1 MPTTACAIPR
11 LKDFKYRVEINGLE
25 AAAVQEFEPG
35 TRTHGVT
42 VHSGAGQNHVCK
54 EVGMIG
60 FSNAVL
66 RSVVPV
72 DGPGRIYWEDWMDQA
87 QDPATG
93 NGGMPAQYQR
103 NFSVFEL
110 APNGSP
116 SRVWEYI
123 KGFPV
128 SFKVNAKSSLDD
140 STDVLEFVEIAYN
153 RREVRVL

>member
-1 MPTTACAIPR
+1 MPVQACAIPR

-25 AAAVQEFEPG
+25 AALVQEFEPG

-60 FSNAVL
+60 FSNCVL
-66 RSVVPV
+66 RTVVPV
-72 DGPGRIYWEDWMDQA
+72 EGEARNYWESWLDSA
-87 QDPATG
+87 QDPSTG
-93 NGGMPAQYQR
+93 NGGMPAKYQR

-110 APNGSP
+110 APDGSP
-116 SRVWEYI
+116 SRVYEYY